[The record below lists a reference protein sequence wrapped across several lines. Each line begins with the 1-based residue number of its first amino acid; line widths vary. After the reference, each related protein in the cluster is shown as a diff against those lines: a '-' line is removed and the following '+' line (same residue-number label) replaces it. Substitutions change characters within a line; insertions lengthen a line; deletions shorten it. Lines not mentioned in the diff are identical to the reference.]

1 MSLYAYMFPNLT
13 VDQLQAVADCFCD
26 KETQAIAWIN
36 ARRPCNQRRG
46 VYFTKGDW
54 EALRS
59 GSALKEKPKPRFSS
73 TREGSFSARP
83 KKKVILKK
91 GLVISF
97 GYGYTKNRD
106 TLHGI
111 FSTVTINGHVYSIKN
126 FENIPL
132 VLVPESTTF
141 FTLRAK
147 RGNKLVTG
155 SVDTAYVSEN
165 LFDGLMSSLFEVLD
179 HRKELKEKGLLG
191 MLSKKD

>member
-1 MSLYAYMFPNLT
+1 MSLYIHMFPNLT
-13 VDQLQAVADCFCD
+13 PEQLAAVEKCFGD
-26 KETQAIAWIN
+26 NEGYAIAWIN
-36 ARRPCNQRRG
+36 ARRPCRQRSG

-54 EALRS
+54 AALRS
-59 GSALKEKPKPRFSS
+59 GTALKEKVKPRFSS
-73 TREGSFSARP
+73 VSEGPFKAQP
-83 KKKVILKK
+83 KKKIILKK
-91 GLVISF
+91 GLSISF
-97 GYGYTKNRD
+97 GYGYSKKRD
-106 TLHGI
+106 TLHSI
-111 FSTVTINGHVYSIKN
+111 FSTVTIDGYRYSIKN

-132 VLVPESTTF
+132 VIVPDTTTF

-179 HRKELKEKGLLG
+179 HRKELEEKGLLG